1 MHKFFLL
8 DIHLFISTLFLQRVF
23 SSKSSLKLH
32 MRSHQA
38 NKRFKCDKCEYEAND
53 HNAFRRHLAT
63 HREPKRYACPHCDF
77 RAIQSTAYRVGS

>member
-1 MHKFFLL
+1 M
-8 DIHLFISTLFLQRVF
+8 QRVF